1 MQLGYQA
8 KGWLTCT
15 KAEPV
20 WNGLDNAELL
30 ARASTRPCSVA
41 GHCVSSQAANN
52 DEVNVKPAIGGHCH
66 WFHVTASHEQR
77 SSIAAHLSAGED
89 SAWCAKQLRLGE
101 VCAETVTA

>member
-1 MQLGYQA
+1 M
-8 KGWLTCT
+8 
-15 KAEPV
+15 
-20 WNGLDNAELL
+20 WNGHDNAELL

-52 DEVNVKPAIGGHCH
+52 DEVNMKSATDGHCR
-66 WFHVTASHEQR
+66 WVHVTASNKQR